1 MTRKHKLIAI
11 VGPSATGKSNLAVQL
26 AHKIHGEIVSADS
39 RLVYREFNIATAKPD
54 IKEQQSIKH
63 HLIDV
68 INPDEEYT
76 VANFADDAKAA
87 IEEIV
92 EKKKIPIVVGGTGLY
107 FRILLENF
115 DLPRVPPNKELRE
128 KLEKQSEEELY
139 SMLESL
145 DSEIA
150 QKIHKNNKVK
160 MIRAIEV
167 AQTLNTPMSIAQKT
181 KENDYDVL
189 WIGLNAK
196 NRDFVY
202 ERINLRVE
210 KMFKDGLWDEARRLF
225 NKYPNLDL
233 LMNTIGYQELK
244 PHFDGLIT
252 LEEAKENI
260 KQNTRRY
267 AKRQLS
273 WFRANKQINWFNI
286 DEMQNEKIINSV
298 LKLWNAFN

>member
-26 AHKIHGEIVSADS
+26 AHKIHGEIISADS

-54 IKEQQSIKH
+54 IREQQGIKH
-63 HLIDV
+63 HLVDV

-87 IEEIV
+87 IEAIV
-92 EKKKIPIVVGGTGLY
+92 EKKKIPIVAGGTGLY

-115 DLPRVPPNKELRE
+115 DLPRVAPNKELRE

-167 AQTLNTPMSIAQKT
+167 AQTLNTPMSLAQKT
-181 KENDYDVL
+181 KDNEYDVL

-210 KMFKDGLWDEARRLF
+210 KMFIDGLWDEARRLF
-225 NKYPNLDL
+225 NKYSNLDL

-252 LEEAKENI
+252 LEEAKKNI

-286 DEMQNEKIINSV
+286 DEMQNEEIVNGV